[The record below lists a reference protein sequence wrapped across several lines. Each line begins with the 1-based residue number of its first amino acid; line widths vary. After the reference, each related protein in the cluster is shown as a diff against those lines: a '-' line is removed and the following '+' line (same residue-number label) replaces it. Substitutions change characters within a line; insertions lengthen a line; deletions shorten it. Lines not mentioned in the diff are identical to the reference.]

1 MHIPEKG
8 LFKVIGKYYFLEHG
22 SSKVPVSKQTTPF
35 YIEMAH
41 NCLQIVKEIRN
52 LLFQLR

>member
-8 LFKVIGKYYFLEHG
+8 LFIVIGKYYFLEHR
-22 SSKVPVSKQTTPF
+22 SFKVPVSKQTTQF
-35 YIEMAH
+35 YIEMTH
-41 NCLQIVKEIRN
+41 NCLQIVKKVRN